1 MDPNPKETPM
11 KGFKDFIMRGNLVE
25 LAVAFII
32 ATSFA
37 ALVTAFTSI
46 ILEAIAKAGGAPN
59 FDEWAPGGYTTVGP
73 FLTALVAFLILAFV
87 VYFFVVKPYQAFR
100 ERFVA
105 AEEETTEESVELL
118 REIRDSLRA
127 RG

>member
-1 MDPNPKETPM
+1 V

-37 ALVTAFTSI
+37 ALVTAFTNV
-46 ILEAIAKAGGAPN
+46 ILEAIAKAGGAAN
-59 FDEWAPGGYTTVGP
+59 FDDWAPGGFTTVGP

-100 ERFVA
+100 ERSIR